1 MIRHVGIPADGI
13 TGSSVGSL
21 SEWRGRSGFP
31 WPDVIKRPHGQQ
43 KMVIK
48 KDVDDMEVCRRRLD
62 LLGSESFQIA
72 FALEPREALRV
83 IH

>member
-1 MIRHVGIPADGI
+1 MARRHQETSWAAKDGN
-13 TGSSVGSL
+13 
-21 SEWRGRSGFP
+21 
-31 WPDVIKRPHGQQ
+31 
-43 KMVIK
+43 K

-72 FALEPREALRV
+72 FALGPREALRV